1 MDSLTQIVLG
11 AACGEAVAGKKLGN
25 RAMIWGAVGGTI
37 PDLDVLS
44 NWFLDPL
51 DAMMFHRGP
60 MHSLLFASILP
71 LLAGPLV
78 KKLYDRNWHRKKTWQ
93 WVGYGVGLLLY
104 VAAAVLASLIAGLVS
119 GTTPWPVIAFFAF
132 VGLGFFFLR
141 YKQVLADRGPAA
153 EPVGVGL
160 WRRLFFW
167 SVFTHPLLDALT
179 TYGTQLFWP
188 FDNMRVQISSISIV
202 DPLYTVPFGL
212 MLLGAALHRRDD
224 PGRRRWVMGGI
235 AIASIYL
242 MLTFAHKLVVDHKF
256 RARLNSEAI
265 ATSSRMSTPSIL
277 NNALWYA
284 IARTDTGFI
293 AGYYSIFDRGKPF
306 DRLVAFPSNHHFG
319 DNYRDDLTLQQLAWF
334 SGGYYRLERL
344 ASDTLLFSDLRFGSL
359 GGRPDDPQGS
369 VFTMKLVDLNGR
381 LEMVPQ
387 GRPRNRPEDVAWFRK
402 RIFGS
407 ENTNE
412 R

>member
-25 RAMIWGAVGGTI
+25 RAMIWGAIGGTI

-60 MHSLLFASILP
+60 MHSLLFAALLP

-78 KKLYDRNWHRKKTWQ
+78 KRLYDGNWHRKRIWQ
-93 WVGYGVGLLLY
+93 WTGYGVGLLLY
-104 VAAAVLASLIAGLVS
+104 VAVAVLACLVAGLVS
-119 GTTPWPVIAFFAF
+119 GTTPWTVIGFFVL
-132 VGLGFFFLR
+132 VGLGFFLLR
-141 YKQVLADRGPAA
+141 YKQVLAGHTPEA

-188 FDNMRVQISSISIV
+188 FENTRVQISSISIV

-212 MLLGAALHRRDD
+212 MLLGAAVHRRDD
-224 PGRRRWVMGGI
+224 PRRRRWVVGGI
-235 AIASIYL
+235 AVGSIYL
-242 MLTFAHKLVVDHKF
+242 MLTFAHKLTVDQKF
-256 RARLNSEAI
+256 RARLNSETI
-265 ATSSRMSTPSIL
+265 AYSSQISTPSIL

-284 IARTDTGFI
+284 IAQTDTGFV
-293 AGYYSIFDRGKPF
+293 AGYYSIFDRGMPF
-306 DRLVAFPSNHHFG
+306 ERLMRFPSNHHLG
-319 DNYRDDLTLQQLAWF
+319 DAYKGDRTLQKLSWF
-334 SGGYYRLERL
+334 SGGYYRLERI
-344 ASDTLLFSDLRFGSL
+344 APDTLLFSDLRFGSL
-359 GGRPDDPQGS
+359 SGRPDDPHGS
-369 VFTMKLVDLNGR
+369 VFTMKLTDRNGR

-387 GRPRNRPEDVAWFRK
+387 GRPRNNPEDIAWFRK
-402 RIFGS
+402 RIFGTDD
-407 ENTNE
+407 TNV